1 MSTYCLLSVVFFVF
15 LLLSADDVIFRE
27 KKTFRK
33 QKRFSDSEC
42 ELLSIISAIRA
53 SMNLLGHKFSLVQ
66 HKLDLNSYLYSMFQV
81 SFVKVKRNVLL
92 SNESVEIVL

>member
-1 MSTYCLLSVVFFVF
+1 MTLYPGKRKHF
-15 LLLSADDVIFRE
+15 AN
-27 KKTFRK
+27 KKDL
-33 QKRFSDSEC
+33 SDSEC

-53 SMNLLGHKFSLVQ
+53 SMNLLGHKFSLVR

-81 SFVKVKRNVLL
+81 SVAKVKRNVLL

>member
-1 MSTYCLLSVVFFVF
+1 MTLYPGKRKHF
-15 LLLSADDVIFRE
+15 AN
-27 KKTFRK
+27 KKDL
-33 QKRFSDSEC
+33 SDSEC

-53 SMNLLGHKFSLVQ
+53 SMNLLGQKFSLVR

-81 SFVKVKRNVLL
+81 SVAKVKRNVLL